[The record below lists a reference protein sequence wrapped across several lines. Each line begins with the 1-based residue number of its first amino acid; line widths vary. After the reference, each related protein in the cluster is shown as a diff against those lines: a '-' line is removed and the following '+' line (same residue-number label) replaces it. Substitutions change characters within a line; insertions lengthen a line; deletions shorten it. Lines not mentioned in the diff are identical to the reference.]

1 VSAASGEKPLAGLR
15 VVEVAHYVAVPAA
28 GAMLVDLGA
37 EVVKIEPPRGEIY
50 RRSRPKYA
58 GYDSEFP
65 ENPGFHLDNRGKRCL
80 ALDLTRPEAREV
92 VLRLVDRADVFLT
105 NLLPARRKKYGFDH
119 ETLLARRPSLLVGA
133 NSGNGLGG
141 DEADKPAFDYSAY
154 WARTGMMDVMR
165 DEGTA
170 PSLQRPAVGDHA
182 AASNLVCALLAALR
196 LRDRDGRGRYVE
208 TSLLQTGL
216 HVLGADVALAL
227 VTRETPRR
235 HDRRRTPNPLW
246 NSYVLADGRALLL
259 VMIEADRYWPALCGA
274 LERDDLRDDPRFAE
288 PFERMRNA
296 EALIAELDRT
306 FASRTLEEW
315 RPRLDG
321 AGLIWAPMQTVSE
334 AIDDA
339 QARAMGYVRRAEH
352 WSGPIETLGPPF
364 HLEGVALGTD
374 RTASKLNEG
383 APELLAELGFGPDE
397 IARLLPGEPA
407 GG

>member
-1 VSAASGEKPLAGLR
+1 VSAEKPLAGLR

-37 EVVKIEPPRGEIY
+37 EVVKVEPPRGEVY

-80 ALDLTRPEAREV
+80 ALDLTRPEARDV

-105 NLLPARRKKYGFDH
+105 NLLPARRRKYGLDH
-119 ETLLARRPSLLVGA
+119 ETLLARRPSLVVGA
-133 NSGNGLGG
+133 INGYGIGG
-141 DEADKPAFDYSAY
+141 EEADKPAFDYTAY

-165 DEGTA
+165 DEGA
-170 PSLQRPAVGDHA
+170 PPSLQRPAIGDHA
-182 AASNLVCALLAALR
+182 AASNLVCGVLAALR

-227 VTRETPRR
+227 VTRETPHR

-246 NSYVLADGRALLL
+246 NSYEVAGGRWLLL
-259 VMIEADRYWPALCGA
+259 VMIEPDRYWRPLCEA
-274 LERDDLRDDPRFAE
+274 LERLDLRDDPRFAD
-288 PFERMRNA
+288 PFERLRNA

-306 FASRTLEEW
+306 FATRTLDEW
-315 RPRLDG
+315 ARRLER
-321 AGLIWAPMQTVSE
+321 AGVIWAPMQSVGE
-334 AIDDA
+334 AILDP

-352 WSGPIETLGPPF
+352 WSGPIETMGPPF
-364 HLEGVALGTD
+364 HIEGVALGTE
-374 RTASKLNEG
+374 RTASRLNEG
-383 APELLAELGFGPDE
+383 AAELLAELGYAPGE
-397 IARLLPGEPA
+397 IARLLPDEPGA
-407 GG
+407 S